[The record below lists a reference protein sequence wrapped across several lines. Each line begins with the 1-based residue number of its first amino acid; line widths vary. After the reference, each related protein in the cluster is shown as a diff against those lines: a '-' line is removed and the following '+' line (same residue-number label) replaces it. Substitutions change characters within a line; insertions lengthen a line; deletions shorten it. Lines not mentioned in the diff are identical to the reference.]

1 MTGRILIAVVLTLGA
16 VMGVQLWNQHLIA
29 KGDTQGAE
37 RVRTEWNTADTKR
50 LATEATARMEAA
62 QKRAVAE
69 EAERTKEQAKQ
80 QEAERIAHEQAQREQ
95 AQSAALAAA
104 ESRNRS
110 LHTTIAQL
118 NANAAALADVPG
130 TSAGACA
137 APGPDAAA
145 TARELLGACSQ
156 RYAAVAAAADQL
168 GGQVTGLQDYVRA
181 TAQAQAAGDGDGF

>member
-1 MTGRILIAVVLTLGA
+1 MMRPLIAAVLALGA
-16 VMGVQLWNQHLIA
+16 VFTVQGWKAHIYA
-29 KGDTQGAE
+29 RGDAAGAA
-37 RVRTEWNTADTKR
+37 RVQQQWDADT
-50 LATEATARMEAA
+50 LAAHLAA
-62 QKRAVAE
+62 QQVL
-69 EAERTKEQAKQ
+69 RT
-80 QEAERIAHEQAQREQ
+80 QEVVLQEKAERIAHETAQRE
-95 AQSAALAAA
+95 AQLRSAVASADA
-104 ESRNRS
+104 RVRS

-118 NANAAALADVPG
+118 NANAAALADVPD

-181 TAQAQAAGDGDGF
+181 TAQAQATGDGNGF